1 MEVMALE
8 VQLPETAIQTT
19 TARRYCSSSTD
30 SMIIDNGLPV

>member
-8 VQLPETAIQTT
+8 VQLPETTIQTT